1 MRQIPHR
8 TLLILL
14 AILPLATMLGCQGLS
29 ARSNVSQPAP
39 GELTATV
46 ANVAFGNVGVG
57 ASETLANTLTNTGAA
72 SLDITAASV
81 NNPAFAI
88 NGLTF
93 PTTLAPGQSTSFNIV
108 FQPQSVGGVIASLA
122 LTNTGSG
129 SVLNVPLA
137 GTGIVTGV
145 LSTSPSSFNF
155 GTVAVGGNTT
165 QTETLQNSGGASLTI
180 SQANV
185 TGSGFS
191 VTGLSMPLT
200 LAPGQNTT
208 FGVKF
213 APTAAGAVNGLVSL
227 SFTGSSNTADIA
239 LSGTG
244 ATPAVLTPT
253 LASVTFTSIAV
264 GQNSTQTETVTNTGG
279 SSTTISAV
287 AASGTGFSISGITP
301 PVTLTPG
308 QSTSFTVKFAPTS
321 AGTFNG
327 TVTVTSDASNPSLSI
342 PLTGTATTPA
352 AVLTASPTSL
362 TFTNII
368 VGQNSSQTETIK
380 NTGGSSTTISAVAA
394 SGTGFNT
401 SGITPPVTLTPG
413 QSTSFSVKFAP
424 TSAGTFNG
432 TVTVTSNASNP
443 SLSIPLTGTAAS
455 PATLTASPT
464 SLIYTNISVG
474 QNSSQT
480 ETVTNTGGSS
490 TTISAVAASGTGFS
504 ISGITPPVTLTPGQS
519 TSFTVKF
526 APTSAGTFN
535 GTVTV
540 TSDASNPS
548 LSIPLTGTATT
559 PAAVLTA
566 SPTSLTFTNIT
577 VGQNSSQTE
586 TIKNTGGTSATI
598 SAVAASGT
606 GFSISGITPPVT
618 LTPGQSTSFSVKFAP
633 TSAGTFNGTV
643 TVTSDASNPS
653 LSIPLTGTATTPA
666 AVLTASPT
674 SLTFTNIIVG
684 QNSSQTETIKNTGGS
699 STTISAVAASGTG
712 FNTSG
717 ITPPVTLTPGQ
728 STSFSVKFAPTSAG
742 TFNGTVT
749 VTSNASNP
757 SLSIPLTGTAA
768 SPAT

>member
-1 MRQIPHR
+1 MRRIPHR

-287 AASGTGFSISGITP
+287 SASGTGFSVSGITP

-308 QSTSFTVKFAPTS
+308 QSTSFTVKFAPAS

-380 NTGGSSTTISAVAA
+380 NTGG
-394 SGTGFNT
+394 
-401 SGITPPVTLTPG
+401 
-413 QSTSFSVKFAP
+413 
-424 TSAGTFNG
+424 
-432 TVTVTSNASNP
+432 
-443 SLSIPLTGTAAS
+443 
-455 PATLTASPT
+455 
-464 SLIYTNISVG
+464 
-474 QNSSQT
+474 
-480 ETVTNTGGSS
+480 
-490 TTISAVAASGTGFS
+490 
-504 ISGITPPVTLTPGQS
+504 
-519 TSFTVKF
+519 
-526 APTSAGTFN
+526 
-535 GTVTV
+535 
-540 TSDASNPS
+540 
-548 LSIPLTGTATT
+548 
-559 PAAVLTA
+559 
-566 SPTSLTFTNIT
+566 
-577 VGQNSSQTE
+577 
-586 TIKNTGGTSATI
+586 TSATI

-633 TSAGTFNGTV
+633 ASAGTFNGTV

-653 LSIPLTGTATTPA
+653 LSIPLTGTAVA
-666 AVLTASPT
+666 AGGTLTANP
-674 SLTFTNIIVG
+674 
-684 QNSSQTETIKNTGGS
+684 
-699 STTISAVAASGTG
+699 
-712 FNTSG
+712 
-717 ITPPVTLTPGQ
+717 
-728 STSFSVKFAPTSAG
+728 
-742 TFNGTVT
+742 GTVT
-749 VTSNASNP
+749 VPGNVVVGTSGTATGQLAAATASVKVSSVSVVGSEFTISGLSFPVTIPAGQSATYTVTFTPTASGSASTTATFTSNASNAP
-757 SLSIPLTGTAA
+757 TGVNLAGTAIPA
-768 SPAT
+768 PVYTVNLAWTGSGSTGVVGYYIYRALYNTTTKTCGSYTKQNPSSPNGPTTYTDSNGITDGDTYCYQVTAVNGTGQESTDSNMATAIIPAP